1 MLIRRCWVALLMLC
15 SLVGNVAA
23 EGPRKTLV
31 IGLSA
36 EFGVKNS
43 HAAQSIERG
52 IRLALDEINSS
63 GGVAGY
69 RLLLETRDDRGL
81 PARGKD
87 NFKAFAENPEVVA
100 VFGGRFSP
108 VVIEVAPLAA
118 DLGLLLLDPWAA
130 ADDITQP
137 IAKLPNYVY
146 RLSLTD
152 TWAMQTMLDH
162 ARQRKLK
169 RLALM
174 IPNTAWGRSCEAAML
189 AYQRKHPE
197 LRFDAY
203 QYNWGDT
210 NFNDALT
217 QISARRTEALIMV
230 ANEFEGS
237 RIVKHVASL
246 PPEQRLPIISH
257 WGLLGGDFYGV
268 ARDSLAVIDF
278 SVVHTFS
285 FSDPDTPRSRSVKAG
300 IRRLFNVEAEELHAQ
315 VGFAHAYDLTHL
327 LAKAIAKVGN
337 GNRAAIRTALEQ
349 LDSHQGL
356 VRKYVRPF
364 APGRHEALDQSQV
377 SMARYDKDGQLKSIR
392 P

>member
-1 MLIRRCWVALLMLC
+1 MSIRRYCVALLMLC
-15 SLVGNVAA
+15 TLAGSGYA
-23 EGPRKTLV
+23 EGQRKTLV

-52 IRLALDEINSS
+52 IRLALDEINAA
-63 GGVAGY
+63 GRAAGY

-118 DLGLLLLDPWAA
+118 ELGLLLLDPWAA
-130 ADDITQP
+130 ADSITQP
-137 IAKLPNYVY
+137 IGKTPNYVY

-152 TWAMQTMLDH
+152 TWAMQTMLGH
-162 ARQRKLK
+162 ARQRHFK

-174 IPNTAWGRSCEAAML
+174 VPNTAWGRSCEAAML

-197 LRFDAY
+197 LRFDTY
-203 QYNWGDT
+203 WYNWGDT
-210 NFNDALT
+210 NFNDTLT
-217 QISARRTEALIMV
+217 QIAVHRTDALIMV

-237 RIVKHVASL
+237 RIVRHVADL
-246 PPEQRLPIISH
+246 PAEQRLPIISH

-268 ARDSLAVIDF
+268 AGDALAMIDF

-285 FSDPDTPRSRSVKAG
+285 FSDPETPRSRSVKAG
-300 IRRLFNVEAEELHAQ
+300 IKRLFNVEAEHLHAQ

-327 LAKAIAKVGN
+327 LAKAIAKAGS
-337 GNRAAIRTALEQ
+337 GNRAAVRTAMEQ
-349 LDSHQGL
+349 LDAHQGL
-356 VRKYVRPF
+356 LRKYAKPF
-364 APGRHEALDQSQV
+364 TPTRHEALDQSQV
-377 SMARYDKDGQLKSIR
+377 SMARYDKDGRLKSVR